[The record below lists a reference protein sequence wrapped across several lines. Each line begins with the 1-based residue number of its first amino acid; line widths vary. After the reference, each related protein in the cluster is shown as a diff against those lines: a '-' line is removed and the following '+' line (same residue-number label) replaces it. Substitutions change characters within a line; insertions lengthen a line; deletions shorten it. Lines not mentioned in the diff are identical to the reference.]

1 MKLSAIRVLVSG
13 VVAMGAFSGAWAQ
26 QEATGAGASF
36 PAPLYS
42 KWAADYNKATGVKIN
57 YQSVGSGAGLRQ
69 IEAKTVDFG
78 ASDAPLKDEELAKK
92 GLVQFPTVIGGI
104 VPVVNI
110 KGIQPGQLKLNG
122 QLLGDIYL
130 GKITKWNDE
139 AIKALN
145 PGLNLPDAAIAPV
158 RRADGSGTTFGF
170 TNYLSKVNAE
180 WKDKVGEGKA
190 VNWPTGAGGKGN
202 EGVAAFVGRLAN
214 SIGYVEY
221 AYVKQNNLVF
231 AQLQNSEGHFVAPNE
246 ASFKAAAAG
255 ADWSK
260 SFYQILTNQP
270 GKDAWPI
277 TSATFILMH
286 KSQDKPAQA
295 ATALKFFDWA
305 YKSGDATA
313 SGLDYVPMPDSVKT
327 QVFKAWGEIKDASG
341 KPVAWK

>member
-1 MKLSAIRVLVSG
+1 MKMSMMRVLVTGALVSG
-13 VVAMGAFSGAWAQ
+13 GLLNVAAAQ
-26 QEATGAGASF
+26 ESTGAGASF

-57 YQSVGSGAGLRQ
+57 YQSVGSSAGLKQ

-78 ASDAPLKDEELAKK
+78 ASDEPLKDADLQAK

-110 KGIQPGQLKLNG
+110 KGLKPGQLKLNG
-122 QLLGDIYL
+122 QILGDIYL
-130 GKITKWNDE
+130 GKISNWNDP
-139 AIKALN
+139 AIVALN
-145 PGLNLPDAAIAPV
+145 PGVPLPDAKISPV

-202 EGVAAFVGRLAN
+202 EGVAAFVGRLDN

>member
-1 MKLSAIRVLVSG
+1 MKMSAIRVLVAG
-13 VVAMGAFSGAWAQ
+13 VVAAGAFSQAMAQ

-42 KWAADYNKATGVKIN
+42 KWAADYNKATNIKIN

-78 ASDAPLKDEELAKK
+78 ASDAPLKDEDLVKK
-92 GLVQFPTVIGGI
+92 GLVQFPTVIGGV

-110 KGIQPGQLKLNG
+110 KGIAPGQIRLSG
-122 QLLGDIYL
+122 QVLGDIYL
-130 GKITKWNDE
+130 GKITKWNDA

-145 PGLNLPDAAIAPV
+145 PSLALPDAAIAPV
-158 RRADGSGTTFGF
+158 RRADGSGTSFIF

-180 WKDKVGEGKA
+180 WKSKVGEGTA

-202 EGVAAFVGRLAN
+202 EGVAAFVGRLPN

-221 AYVKQNNLVF
+221 AYVKQNKMTYV
-231 AQLQNSEGHFVAPNE
+231 QMQNADGAYVSPDDTA
-246 ASFKAAAAG
+246 FKAAAAG
-255 ADWSK
+255 AEWAK

-270 GKDAWPI
+270 GKDSWPI
-277 TSATFILMH
+277 TGATFVLMQ

-295 ATALKFFDWA
+295 TTALKFFDWA
-305 YKSGDATA
+305 YAQGDKTA
-313 SGLDYVPMPDSVKT
+313 MDLDYVPMPDSVKAIIL
-327 QVFKAWGEIKDASG
+327 KSWGDIKDTSG
-341 KPVAWK
+341 KAVAFK